1 MKPLKLAAITL
12 AAFALITSCSD
23 TGSLSETTVV
33 NTANSNPSPAAASPS
48 AAVDEL
54 AAGGKLYADNCTICH
69 KDDGTGGKVT
79 IEGKT
84 LEPDDLT
91 SDKIKKFTDEK
102 LIGYVT
108 NGVPDEGMPA
118 FKDKLSEAEIKSVV
132 QFVRSEIQK
141 IPVAPAD

>member
-23 TGSLSETTVV
+23 TGSLNDTTVV
-33 NTANSNPSPAAASPS
+33 NTTSSKPSPPTASPS
-48 AAVDEL
+48 AAVDEI

-79 IEGKT
+79 IE
-84 LEPDDLT
+84 EPDDLT

-102 LIGYVT
+102 IIGYVT

-141 IPVAPAD
+141 VPAAPAD